1 MKYWKCLVIQVV
13 WGVESRVGGKRASWN
28 QGARASSPWVQGSSP
43 APRRARAWPASCPR
57 RSLQGR
63 ELSWTERTL
72 TLPSPRLWS
81 PLSSRLVPTW
91 GKPNGLFDGKLKGL
105 STLKSM
111 LLEIRRSWYL
121 PHQATV
127 DLRLCKVLYLW
138 RMWLRLGWKNML
150 VGGWSSVLL
159 TDLQGAHLFS
169 TLLVD
174 NNGLYSAQLDSAI
187 RSSSF
192 TYINLHSAF

>member
-1 MKYWKCLVIQVV
+1 MCLMKYWKCLVIQVV

-43 APRRARAWPASCPR
+43 APRRARAWPASCPQ

-72 TLPSPRLWS
+72 TSPSPRLWS

-121 PHQATV
+121 PHPRG
-127 DLRLCKVLYLW
+127 DC
-138 RMWLRLGWKNML
+138 
-150 VGGWSSVLL
+150 
-159 TDLQGAHLFS
+159 
-169 TLLVD
+169 
-174 NNGLYSAQLDSAI
+174 GLKA
-187 RSSSF
+187 
-192 TYINLHSAF
+192 LHGFVFVENVAGYQTGMKEHGRRWMV